1 LTGRAILF
9 SIAAL
14 AGLQVAPALSMDA
27 QSSVNAAVRLVMPF
41 SCSLERGTLI
51 TRPGPERAYNIVGT
65 RDQRVF
71 TTCDP
76 PFSNNCRSLTVHK
89 FEVECGLD
97 RVPWY
102 RIVASVGRTTAGEAT
117 LSKGLL
123 VLTREADGA
132 AGHAPSCADRKTP
145 AAGGGECLPWRVRK
159 PMERMVLPQGFAP
172 LGETGARIIDATTP
186 SDYAS
191 ADMMTLGAGELP
203 GGGLYRGAPEQPS
216 ANEYDGLR
224 PVAASGSEAQVE
236 QERAGGWT
244 TSLSFSTAEPSV
256 PELVVAT
263 SSVSQPSAVNAA
275 AAAPAFS
282 LFPWIVALIA
292 SIGLAAAAYL
302 HRTRQFRL
310 AAPDFSGAA
319 DAALRNLRKA
329 QDLTSGLIGA
339 VSAGLKPSGP
349 DEIAQDTDRLE
360 DPTLA
365 SALLQ
370 LKAMFAR
377 TEAAVA
383 TLSATAVVREV
394 MQTELAGI
402 RSRLEEAERAARRG
416 STPMMKLAAQFRQI
430 ARDIDRVQ
438 NVTQSASRSLGTQA

>member
-1 LTGRAILF
+1 MTGRAILF
-9 SIAAL
+9 LIVAL
-14 AGLQVAPALSMDA
+14 AGLQAAPALSMDA
-27 QSSVNAAVRLVMPF
+27 QSSVNAAVRLVMPY
-41 SCSLERGTLI
+41 SCSVERGTLI
-51 TRPGPERAYNIVGT
+51 TRPGPERSYDIVGT

-89 FEVECGLD
+89 FEVACGLD

-123 VLTREADGA
+123 VLTREADAA
-132 AGHAPSCADRKTP
+132 AGHAPSCADRKTQ

-159 PMERMVLPQGFAP
+159 PMERIVLPQGFAP
-172 LGETGARIIDATTP
+172 LGETGARIVESNTP
-186 SDYAS
+186 SNYAS
-191 ADMMTLGAGELP
+191 AEMMTLGAGELP
-203 GGGLYRGAPEQPS
+203 GGGLYRVTPDERS
-216 ANEYDGLR
+216 ANDYDGLR
-224 PVAASGSEAQVE
+224 PVAASGSEPPVE
-236 QERAGGWT
+236 QERTGGWT

-263 SSVSQPSAVNAA
+263 SSVSQPSTVNTAA
-275 AAAPAFS
+275 AVPAYS

-292 SIGLAAAAYL
+292 SVGLAVAAYL
-302 HRTRQFRL
+302 HRTRQLRL
-310 AAPDFSGAA
+310 AAPDLSGAA
-319 DAALRNLRKA
+319 DSALRNLRKA

-339 VSAGLKPSGP
+339 MSAGLKSGP

-365 SALLQ
+365 GALLQ

-438 NVTQSASRSLGTQA
+438 SVTQSASRSLGPQA

>member
-1 LTGRAILF
+1 MTGRAILF
-9 SIAAL
+9 SIVAL
-14 AGLQVAPALSMDA
+14 AGLQAAPALSMDA
-27 QSSVNAAVRLVMPF
+27 PSSVDAAVRLVMPY
-41 SCSLERGTLI
+41 SCSVERGTLV
-51 TRPGPERAYNIVGT
+51 TRPGPERSYDIIGA
-65 RDQRVF
+65 RDQRLF

-89 FEVECGLD
+89 FEVACGID

-102 RIVASVGRTTAGEAT
+102 RIVASVGQTAAGEAT

-123 VLTREADGA
+123 VLTRDADAA

-145 AAGGGECLPWRVRK
+145 SAGGGECLPWRVRK
-159 PMERMVLPQGFAP
+159 PMERIVLPQGFAP
-172 LGETGARIIDATTP
+172 LGETGARIVDASTP
-186 SDYAS
+186 SSYAS
-191 ADMMTLGAGELP
+191 ADLMTLGAGELP
-203 GGGLYRGAPEQPS
+203 GGGPDRVTPDEAS
-216 ANEYDGLR
+216 AGEYDGLR
-224 PVAASGSEAQVE
+224 PVAASVSEPPVE
-236 QERAGGWT
+236 HERAGGWT
-244 TSLSFSTAEPSV
+244 TSLSFSTSEPSV

-263 SSVSQPSAVNAA
+263 SSVSQPSTVNAA
-275 AAAPAFS
+275 AAAPSFS
-282 LFPWIVALIA
+282 LLPWIVALIA
-292 SIGLAAAAYL
+292 SVGLAVAAYL
-302 HRTRQFRL
+302 HRTRQIRL
-310 AAPDFSGAA
+310 AAPDLSGAA

-329 QDLTSGLIGA
+329 QELTNGLIGA
-339 VSAGLKPSGP
+339 MSTGLKSVPQA
-349 DEIAQDTDRLE
+349 IAQETDRLD

-394 MQTELAGI
+394 MQTELAAI

-438 NVTQSASRSLGTQA
+438 TVTQSASRSLGSQA